1 MAMVPTYTNKAS
13 VPGSTGMQN
22 VPLSLAT
29 SPLTG
34 MGEGITQVA
43 SALDAAGQRIQRREN
58 VINRSR
64 DENAF
69 KTMVST
75 EWQRVQDEGLT
86 TATMQGFNSFV
97 QDNLAKTVGAHQGD
111 SDSSALLGSSLSDVA
126 SLFERSAISATR
138 TVQIEELSRTY
149 ADKLNPLLKGIADGS
164 IDYAAAVTSLNT
176 FASGEG
182 TVGEA
187 LPDSNAMDL
196 YDSAQSMFALASIDR
211 DLSKGTAEGV
221 KSAREKFN
229 ENPSFARILEP
240 AQLLKITKR
249 ISDQEYAINTANI
262 EYATKRTQFAID
274 NGYPD
279 YNSVPPYLK
288 LLHAS
293 EGKAGGPTVPLTEAG
308 KTIADR
314 KVLMARNNNDSDSPE
329 VKAFDALIAEE
340 SSAISQSPTGKLFAD
355 LKRMQDS
362 GVPKDDPALQAIEA
376 EINEKN
382 PEWVAT
388 RDRKEKWPNA
398 SISFKDFNNKAL
410 ALEADAKKALMY
422 LTNEKT
428 YADALKAVK
437 DREFSLY
444 TTGFVGSTM
453 SLMGGSNI
461 NELNSI
467 LTRIGGSAMLD
478 ALSQLK
484 ASSPTGASGMGALNE
499 TEGNAL
505 RFQKGAL
512 DIKAPAT
519 TAQTLIDLIEGTNS
533 TIRSQ
538 EAALK
543 SAFPTLGADI
553 NAMFADVKTNN
564 GGDKGD
570 DKPIK
575 YDDKGNPVNG

>member
-1 MAMVPTYTNKAS
+1 MVPTYTNKAS
-13 VPGSTGMQN
+13 VPGSTGMQG

-29 SPLTG
+29 SPLSG
-34 MGEGITQVA
+34 MGEGMTQVA
-43 SALDAAGQRIQRREN
+43 SALDAAGQRIQRRED

-97 QDNLAKTVGAHQGD
+97 QDNLAKTVAAHQG
-111 SDSSALLGSSLSDVA
+111 SPDSSALLDSTLSGVA
-126 SLFERSAISATR
+126 STFERSAISATR
-138 TVQIEELSRTY
+138 TAQIEELSKTY
-149 ADKLNPLLKGIADGS
+149 SDKLNPILNSIADGS
-164 IDYAAAVTSLNT
+164 TDYAAAVTSLNA

-196 YDSAQSMFALASIDR
+196 YDSALSLFALASIDR
-211 DLSKGTAEGV
+211 DLSKGNAEGV
-221 KSAREKFN
+221 KAAREKFN
-229 ENPSFARILEP
+229 ENPSFATILTP

-274 NGYPD
+274 NGYSD
-279 YNSVPPYLK
+279 YNSVPPHLK
-288 LLHAS
+288 LLYAS

-308 KTIADR
+308 KVAFDR
-314 KVLMARNNNDSDSPE
+314 RNLMARNSNDPDSPE
-329 VKAFDALIAEE
+329 VKAFDALIADE
-340 SSAISQSPTGKLFAD
+340 SAAISQSPTGKLFTD
-355 LKRMQDS
+355 LKAMKDA
-362 GVPKDDPALQAIEA
+362 GVPENDPARQALQA

-382 PEWVAT
+382 PEYVAA
-388 RDRKEKWPNA
+388 RDRAEKWPNA

-422 LTNEKT
+422 LTNEET

-437 DREFSLY
+437 NGKFSIY
-444 TTGFVGSTM
+444 TTGFVGSAM
-453 SLMGGSNI
+453 SLRGGSNI

-519 TAQTLIDLIEGTNS
+519 TAQTLIDLIDGTNS

-553 NAMFADVKTNN
+553 KAMFADAKTNN
-564 GGDKGD
+564 GGDEGD
-570 DKPIK
+570 DEPIK
-575 YDDKGNPVNG
+575 YDAKGNPVRG

>member
-1 MAMVPTYTNKAS
+1 MAMVPKYTSKAS
-13 VPGSTGMQN
+13 VPGSTGMQG

-29 SPLTG
+29 SPLSG
-34 MGEGITQVA
+34 AGEGIMQVA
-43 SALDAAGQRIQRREN
+43 SAIDEAGQRIQRRED

-97 QDNLAKTVGAHQGD
+97 QDNLAKTVAAHQG
-111 SDSSALLGSSLSDVA
+111 SPDSSALLDSALSGVA
-126 SLFERSAISATR
+126 GTFERSAISATR
-138 TVQIEELSRTY
+138 TAQIEELSKTY
-149 ADKLNPLLKGIADGS
+149 SDKLNPILNGIADGS
-164 IDYAAAVTSLNT
+164 TDYAAAVTSLNA
-176 FASGEG
+176 FAFGEG

-196 YDSAQSMFALASIDR
+196 YDSALSMFALASIDR

-221 KSAREKFN
+221 KAAREKFN
-229 ENPSFARILEP
+229 ENPSFATILTP

-274 NGYPD
+274 NGYSD

-288 LLHAS
+288 LLYAS

-308 KTIADR
+308 KVAFDR
-314 KVLMARNNNDSDSPE
+314 RNLMARNNNDPDSPE
-329 VKAFDALIAEE
+329 VKAFDALIADE
-340 SSAISQSPTGKLFAD
+340 SAAVSQSPTGKLFAD
-355 LKRMQDS
+355 LKAMKDG
-362 GVPKDDPALQAIEA
+362 GVPEDDPARQALQA

-382 PEWVAT
+382 PEYVAA
-388 RDRKEKWPNA
+388 RDRTEKWPNA

-437 DREFSLY
+437 DGEFSIY
-444 TTGFVGSTM
+444 TTGFVGSAM
-453 SLMGGSNI
+453 SLRGGSNI

-467 LTRIGGSAMLD
+467 LTRIGGSTMLD

-543 SAFPTLGADI
+543 SAFPTLGAEI
-553 NAMFADVKTNN
+553 KAMFADAETNN

-570 DKPIK
+570 GKTIK
-575 YDDKGNPVNG
+575 YDDKGNPING